1 VARHFLLGLV
11 FCLVAFSSEAKSA
24 EITVAY
30 AANLN
35 PIMPELVRSFKRLTG
50 YTVQTVMGASGKL
63 YMQIKHGAPYD
74 VFLAADTDYP
84 GRLWREDQ
92 LTAGPPIVYAYNA
105 LVLWVK
111 EAPRQKDVAAILFA
125 PAVKKIAIA
134 NPKLAPYGQA
144 ALDFLKNKALLA
156 KLESKI
162 VYADSIAQTAMY
174 LLKGTA
180 EAGFITK
187 SLVCAPEFQN
197 KGWWQIVDAPL
208 QPQAMVRLK
217 SKNDLVAKAWMG
229 FMQSDEAQTI
239 MMQHGYLM
247 SDESSPRQ
255 DCRR

>member
-1 VARHFLLGLV
+1 MHRIVLALA
-11 FCLVAFSSEAKSA
+11 CLVVLSSRAWGA
-24 EITVAY
+24 DITVAY

-35 PIMPELVRSFKRLTG
+35 PVMPELVRSFKRLTG

-92 LTAGPPIVYAYNA
+92 LTVGPPIIYAYHA

-111 EAPRQKDVAAILFA
+111 EPQRQNDVAAILLA
-125 PAVKKIAIA
+125 PEVKKIAIA

-144 ALDFLKNKALLA
+144 ALDFLKKKELSA
-156 KLESKI
+156 KLETKL

-180 EAGFITK
+180 EAGFITQ
-187 SLVCAPEFQN
+187 SLVCAPDFKN
-197 KGWWQIVDAPL
+197 KGWWQAVDAPL

-217 SKNDLVAKAWMG
+217 SKNELVAKAWMG

-247 SDESSPRQ
+247 SDESPPRHN
-255 DCRR
+255 CGS